1 MQTARLNQVVTAAVS
16 AQEPPAV
23 QGRRPRFYYAAQ
35 TGRRPPT
42 VVVFASIP
50 YGIHPSYHRYLT
62 NQIAAAFNLKGTPL
76 RLSFRARH

>member
-1 MQTARLNQVVTAAVS
+1 
-16 AQEPPAV
+16 V

-35 TGRRPPT
+35 VGRRPPT
-42 VVVFASIP
+42 VVVFASTP